1 LRKRRSAAAAGLL
14 DRRTLALQQWHLV
27 PTKKGLAMAARRLPE
42 LANAITKAL
51 EKARELGLID
61 DEASE

>member
-1 LRKRRSAAAAGLL
+1 M
-14 DRRTLALQQWHLV
+14 QQWHLV
-27 PTKKGLAMAARRLPE
+27 PTKKGLAMARRLHG

-51 EKARELGLID
+51 EKAREPGLLD